1 MADGGKV
8 EIQVEL
14 EGGGEVQTT
23 LNKIRKQPELLGQ
36 RAKEAG
42 ESLSQRF
49 DTMTESMS
57 DFASSTSTKT
67 LDTLGDSFK
76 KIGDN
81 VGTAGGKI
89 SQTGQALS
97 SSSNIMMQAL
107 GGVVSSVGLLTE
119 GLGTLTTAS
128 RSAGAGF
135 VSMMGPILI
144 LGTAVYGVV
153 KAVKEYIDTSED
165 LETRLEAMRAA
176 AADYTA
182 DLEKLAEEQIA
193 LTGAEKTRLRELN
206 RQAKAQLEFN
216 QKTREGEGRIGRM
229 IEKRR
234 KEVASIETKI
244 QKIREETSTEEYF
257 LERTRLLRIK
267 LFHANKFLAETEDKL
282 NVLDE
287 KAIGLLR
294 QKNDLFETFMER
306 GKTALAKIRE
316 EQQKAAQELIAT
328 NEKMVFAAARFRD
341 EAFGAEKRSVSQR
354 MARLRQEL
362 EERKRLILESRSAEA
377 AEKISDTAFTDTQYA
392 EARAAG
398 EAINQALLAADEAF
412 NAKRR
417 ALFKA
422 ARSQRQAARAQEAAA
437 EKAAADRAFT
447 DEQNR
452 RRALIMMQTDGFERE
467 RQLIEL
473 RFQSA
478 KRAAENEIQL
488 KTALINK
495 ERELMALEQKQETDR
510 RAAEMQRIDALQR
523 SIELTRQEAQALQ
536 MLANAPLDK
545 VTAAVENFGQG
556 LVFASLAAL
565 QSGESVSVAV
575 GEALKAI
582 ALQAGVEAIMQT
594 AKGTAALFTPGG
606 QKAAAG
612 HFQAAAFFGAAAVAA
627 GSAGSALS
635 ASGGGGGG
643 AGASPTGAA
652 QSIRDR
658 DFDRDE
664 ERGGVTIN
672 VNMGQAVIYDTK
684 AAAERAF
691 ADRVVQ
697 AINTPRR
704 GAVRLRGV

>member
-8 EIQVEL
+8 EIHVEL

-23 LNKIRKQPELLGQ
+23 LNKISKQAELLGQ

-49 DTMTESMS
+49 DTMTESMG
-57 DFASSTSTKT
+57 DFASTTSTKT
-67 LDTLGDSFK
+67 LDALGDSFK
-76 KIGDN
+76 KVGDN

-144 LGTAVYGVV
+144 LGTAVYGVI
-153 KAVKEYIDTSED
+153 KAVKEYINTSED
-165 LETRLEAMRAA
+165 LETRLEAMKAA

-182 DLEKLAEEQIA
+182 DLEKLAEEQIQ
-193 LTGAEKTRLRELN
+193 LTGAEKTRLRELT

-216 QKTREGEGRIGRM
+216 QKAREGEGRIGRM

-234 KEVASIETKI
+234 TEVASIEAKI
-244 QKIREETSTEEYF
+244 QKIREETSTEAYF
-257 LERTRLLRIK
+257 LERTKLLRIK
-267 LFHANKFLAETEDKL
+267 LVHANKFLAETEDKL
-282 NVLDE
+282 NGLDE

-316 EQQKAAQELIAT
+316 EQQKAAQEIIAT
-328 NEKMVFAAARFRD
+328 NEKMIFAASRFRD
-341 EAFGAEKRSVSQR
+341 EAFSAEERSVSQR
-354 MARLRQEL
+354 IARLRKEL
-362 EERKRLILESRSAEA
+362 EERKRIILESRSAEA
-377 AEKISDTAFTDTQYA
+377 AEGISDTAFTDAQYA

-398 EAINQALLAADEAF
+398 EAINQALFAADEAF

-422 ARSQRQAARAQEAAA
+422 ARSQREAARAQEAAA
-437 EKAAADRAFT
+437 EKAVADRAFT

-467 RQLIEL
+467 RRLIDL

-478 KRAAENEIQL
+478 QRAATNETQL
-488 KTALINK
+488 ATARINQQ
-495 ERELMALEQKQETDR
+495 RELMALEQKQEADR

-523 SIELTRQEAQALQ
+523 SIELTRQEAEALQ

-606 QKAAAG
+606 QKVASG

-627 GSAGSALS
+627 GAAGSALS

-643 AGASPTGAA
+643 ASPTGAA
-652 QSIRDR
+652 QSMR
-658 DFDRDE
+658 DFDRGEDE

-704 GAVRLRGV
+704 GAVRFRRA